1 MFIHRCSVLCF
12 HNSILKK
19 VITISEE
26 KDFDII
32 ITSDIPQENTK
43 ILTTSEMGK
52 EWLETAMRNY
62 DAKNTAYSAYLNE
75 LSITSP
81 VVTKEKLDMLSIDP
95 QANLLKILE
104 INDIARTYVNKD
116 WIIGKVAEVLESNV
130 NSNFKLSYSSF
141 DGNEKKVKKLE
152 ECKKIINEFNKSINL
167 RNLIKSSVPTTYI
180 EGNYIFYCRGEKAGL
195 YTYTWYPLGV
205 VEISDY
211 DVNGEPQVII
221 NMRELL
227 TRLRKTIKRTRKNKA
242 LFFEKLEEEI
252 KANYPPEVLN
262 AYQNKDDYAK
272 LDRKWTG
279 VMRVNRQNRKYGLTP
294 IFRALYPALTLEQ
307 FDTTDNINSKAKA
320 KKIIVQ
326 TLRKEL
332 MGQDGTNEA
341 FEQQA
346 WAHDNLMQAF
356 KQKTVLVTTPA
367 FVEKIEYVEPS
378 TPNTDT
384 ETVMNYVNRELSTLG
399 ISFLMSSGST
409 GASVASISLDQLM
422 KTINSISEQLEYIME
437 RFYKNILEA
446 NGHSSE
452 FIPTIRVLDSELLEM
467 EVKQELAKLLYC
479 NFNVSLETALS
490 ILGFDV
496 NDEKAKRQKEN
507 KEGMD
512 EIFKAHE
519 SQFTKSSVTDNK
531 AGRPDGNKIDTKDK
545 QNYDEQYNTNAR
557 V

>member
-1 MFIHRCSVLCF
+1 
-12 HNSILKK
+12 
-19 VITISEE
+19 
-26 KDFDII
+26 
-32 ITSDIPQENTK
+32 
-43 ILTTSEMGK
+43 MGK

-141 DGNEKKVKKLE
+141 DGNEKKVKELE

-180 EGNYIFYCRGEKAGL
+180 EGNYIFYCRGEKTGL

>member
-1 MFIHRCSVLCF
+1 MS
-12 HNSILKK
+12 K
-19 VITISEE
+19 ISEE

-141 DGNEKKVKKLE
+141 DGNEKKVKELE

-180 EGNYIFYCRGEKAGL
+180 EGNYIFYCRGEKTGL

-211 DVNGEPQVII
+211 DVNGEAQVII

-252 KANYPPEVLN
+252 KANYPPEVFN

-378 TPNTDT
+378 THNTDT

>member
-1 MFIHRCSVLCF
+1 MI
-12 HNSILKK
+12 K
-19 VITISEE
+19 ISEE

-141 DGNEKKVKKLE
+141 DGNEKKVKELE

-180 EGNYIFYCRGEKAGL
+180 EGNYIFYCRGEKTGL

-252 KANYPPEVLN
+252 KANYPPEVFN

-307 FDTTDNINSKAKA
+307 FDATDNINSKAKA

>member
-1 MFIHRCSVLCF
+1 MFHLVFPQLNF
-12 HNSILKK
+12 KE
-19 VITISEE
+19 VIKISEE

-75 LSITSP
+75 LSITSS

-130 NSNFKLSYSSF
+130 NSNFKLAYSSF
-141 DGNEKKVKKLE
+141 DGNEKKVKELE

-180 EGNYIFYCRGEKAGL
+180 EGNYIFYCRGEKTGL

-252 KANYPPEVLN
+252 KANYPPEVFN

-279 VMRVNRQNRKYGLTP
+279 VMRVNRQNRKYGLTS
-294 IFRALYPALTLEQ
+294 IFRALYSALTLEQ
-307 FDTTDNINSKAKA
+307 FDATDNINSKAKA

-531 AGRPDGNKIDTKDK
+531 AGRPDENKIDTKDK

>member
-1 MFIHRCSVLCF
+1 MI
-12 HNSILKK
+12 K
-19 VITISEE
+19 ISEE

-141 DGNEKKVKKLE
+141 DGNEKKVKELE

-180 EGNYIFYCRGEKAGL
+180 EGNYIFYCRGEKTGL

-252 KANYPPEVLN
+252 KANYPPEVFN

>member
-1 MFIHRCSVLCF
+1 MS
-12 HNSILKK
+12 K
-19 VITISEE
+19 ISEE

-141 DGNEKKVKKLE
+141 DGNEKKVKELE

-180 EGNYIFYCRGEKAGL
+180 EGNYIFYCRGEKTGL

-252 KANYPPEVLN
+252 KANYPPEVFN

>member
-1 MFIHRCSVLCF
+1 MFHLVFPQLNF
-12 HNSILKK
+12 KE
-19 VITISEE
+19 VIKISEE

-141 DGNEKKVKKLE
+141 DGNEKKVKELE

-180 EGNYIFYCRGEKAGL
+180 EGNYIFYCRGEKTGL

-341 FEQQA
+341 FEQQT

>member
-1 MFIHRCSVLCF
+1 MS
-12 HNSILKK
+12 K
-19 VITISEE
+19 ISEE

-141 DGNEKKVKKLE
+141 DGNEKKVKELE

-180 EGNYIFYCRGEKAGL
+180 EGNYIFYCRGEKTGL

-252 KANYPPEVLN
+252 KANYPPEVFN

-437 RFYKNILEA
+437 RFYKNVLEA

>member
-1 MFIHRCSVLCF
+1 
-12 HNSILKK
+12 
-19 VITISEE
+19 
-26 KDFDII
+26 
-32 ITSDIPQENTK
+32 
-43 ILTTSEMGK
+43 MGK

-141 DGNEKKVKKLE
+141 DGNEKKIKELE

-180 EGNYIFYCRGEKAGL
+180 EGNYIFYCRGEKTGL

-252 KANYPPEVLN
+252 KANYPSEVFN

-279 VMRVNRQNRKYGLTP
+279 VMRINRQNRKYGLTP

-332 MGQDGTNEA
+332 MGQDGKNEA
-341 FEQQA
+341 FEQQS

-356 KQKTVLVTTPA
+356 KQKTVLVTTPT
-367 FVEKIEYVEPS
+367 FVEKLEYVEPS

>member
-1 MFIHRCSVLCF
+1 MS
-12 HNSILKK
+12 K
-19 VITISEE
+19 ISEE

-81 VVTKEKLDMLSIDP
+81 VVTKEKLDMLSIDT

-141 DGNEKKVKKLE
+141 DGNEKKVKELE
-152 ECKKIINEFNKSINL
+152 ECKKIINSFNKSINL

-180 EGNYIFYCRGEKAGL
+180 EGNYIFYCRGEKTGL

-252 KANYPPEVLN
+252 KANYPPEVFN

-452 FIPTIRVLDSELLEM
+452 FIPTIRVLDSESLEM

-531 AGRPDGNKIDTKDK
+531 AGRPDGNKIDTKAQ
-545 QNYDEQYNTNAR
+545 QNYDEQHNTNAR

>member
-1 MFIHRCSVLCF
+1 MS
-12 HNSILKK
+12 K
-19 VITISEE
+19 ISEE

-141 DGNEKKVKKLE
+141 DGNEKKVKELE

-180 EGNYIFYCRGEKAGL
+180 EGNYIFYCRGEKTGL

-252 KANYPPEVLN
+252 KANYPPEVFN

-378 TPNTDT
+378 THNTDT

>member
-1 MFIHRCSVLCF
+1 MS
-12 HNSILKK
+12 K
-19 VITISEE
+19 ISEE

-141 DGNEKKVKKLE
+141 DGNEKKIKELE

-180 EGNYIFYCRGEKAGL
+180 EGNYIFYCRGEKTGL

>member
-1 MFIHRCSVLCF
+1 MS
-12 HNSILKK
+12 K
-19 VITISEE
+19 ISEE

-62 DAKNTAYSAYLNE
+62 DAKNTAYSVYLNE
-75 LSITSP
+75 LSITSS
-81 VVTKEKLDMLSIDP
+81 VVTKEKLDMLSVDP

-141 DGNEKKVKKLE
+141 DGNEKKVKELE

-180 EGNYIFYCRGEKAGL
+180 EGNYIFYCRGEKTGL

-262 AYQNKDDYAK
+262 AYQNKDDYGK
-272 LDRKWTG
+272 LNRKWTG

-356 KQKTVLVTTPA
+356 KQKTVLVTTPT

>member
-1 MFIHRCSVLCF
+1 MS
-12 HNSILKK
+12 K
-19 VITISEE
+19 ISEE

-104 INDIARTYVNKD
+104 INDIARIYVNKD

-141 DGNEKKVKKLE
+141 DGNEKKVKELE

-180 EGNYIFYCRGEKAGL
+180 EGNYIFYCRGEKTGL

>member
-1 MFIHRCSVLCF
+1 MS
-12 HNSILKK
+12 K
-19 VITISEE
+19 ISEE

-141 DGNEKKVKKLE
+141 DGNEKKVKELE

-180 EGNYIFYCRGEKAGL
+180 EGNYIFYCRGEKTGL

-307 FDTTDNINSKAKA
+307 FDATDNINSKAKA

>member
-1 MFIHRCSVLCF
+1 MI
-12 HNSILKK
+12 K
-19 VITISEE
+19 ISEE

-141 DGNEKKVKKLE
+141 DGNEKKVKELE

-180 EGNYIFYCRGEKAGL
+180 EGNYIFYCRGEKTGL

-307 FDTTDNINSKAKA
+307 FDATDNINSKAKA

>member
-1 MFIHRCSVLCF
+1 MS
-12 HNSILKK
+12 K
-19 VITISEE
+19 ISEE

-141 DGNEKKVKKLE
+141 DGNEKKVKELE

-180 EGNYIFYCRGEKAGL
+180 EGNYIFYCRGEKTGL

-279 VMRVNRQNRKYGLTP
+279 VMRVNRQNRKYGLTS
-294 IFRALYPALTLEQ
+294 IFRALYSALTLEQ
-307 FDTTDNINSKAKA
+307 FDATDNINSKAKA

>member
-1 MFIHRCSVLCF
+1 MFHLVFPQLNF
-12 HNSILKK
+12 KE
-19 VITISEE
+19 VIKISEE

-141 DGNEKKVKKLE
+141 DGNEKKVKELE

-180 EGNYIFYCRGEKAGL
+180 EGNYIFYCRGEKTGL

-307 FDTTDNINSKAKA
+307 FDATDNINSKAKA

>member
-1 MFIHRCSVLCF
+1 MS
-12 HNSILKK
+12 K
-19 VITISEE
+19 ISEE

-141 DGNEKKVKKLE
+141 DGNEKKVKELE

-180 EGNYIFYCRGEKAGL
+180 EGNYIFYCRGEKTGL

-367 FVEKIEYVEPS
+367 FVEKLEYVEPS

>member
-1 MFIHRCSVLCF
+1 MS
-12 HNSILKK
+12 K
-19 VITISEE
+19 ISEE

-62 DAKNTAYSAYLNE
+62 DAKNTAYSVYLNE
-75 LSITSP
+75 LSITSS
-81 VVTKEKLDMLSIDP
+81 VVTKEKLDMLSVDP

-141 DGNEKKVKKLE
+141 DGNEKKVKELE

-180 EGNYIFYCRGEKAGL
+180 EGNYIFYCRGEKTGL

-307 FDTTDNINSKAKA
+307 FDATDNINSKAKA

>member
-1 MFIHRCSVLCF
+1 MI
-12 HNSILKK
+12 K
-19 VITISEE
+19 ISEE

-104 INDIARTYVNKD
+104 INDIVRTYVNKD

-141 DGNEKKVKKLE
+141 DGNEKKVKELE
-152 ECKKIINEFNKSINL
+152 ECKKIINSFNKSINL

-180 EGNYIFYCRGEKAGL
+180 EGNYIFYCRGEKTGL

-252 KANYPPEVLN
+252 KANYPPEVFN

-307 FDTTDNINSKAKA
+307 FDATDNINSKAKA

>member
-1 MFIHRCSVLCF
+1 MS
-12 HNSILKK
+12 K
-19 VITISEE
+19 ISEE

-104 INDIARTYVNKD
+104 INDIARIYVNKD

-141 DGNEKKVKKLE
+141 DGNEKKVKELE
-152 ECKKIINEFNKSINL
+152 ECKKIINSFNKSINL

-180 EGNYIFYCRGEKAGL
+180 EGNYIFYCRGEKTGL

-452 FIPTIRVLDSELLEM
+452 FIPTIRVLDSVLLEM
-467 EVKQELAKLLYC
+467 EVKQELAKLLYS

>member
-1 MFIHRCSVLCF
+1 MI
-12 HNSILKK
+12 K
-19 VITISEE
+19 ISEE

-141 DGNEKKVKKLE
+141 DGNEKKIKELE
-152 ECKKIINEFNKSINL
+152 ECKKIINSFNKSINL

-180 EGNYIFYCRGEKAGL
+180 EGNYIFYCRGEKTGL

-252 KANYPPEVLN
+252 KANYPPEVFN

-307 FDTTDNINSKAKA
+307 FDATDNINSKAKA

>member
-1 MFIHRCSVLCF
+1 MI
-12 HNSILKK
+12 K
-19 VITISEE
+19 ISEE

-141 DGNEKKVKKLE
+141 DGNEKKIKELE
-152 ECKKIINEFNKSINL
+152 ECKKIINSFNKSINL

-180 EGNYIFYCRGEKAGL
+180 EGNYIFYCRGEKTGL

-252 KANYPPEVLN
+252 KANYPPEVFN

-307 FDTTDNINSKAKA
+307 FDATDNINSKAKA

-356 KQKTVLVTTPA
+356 KQKTVLVTTPT
-367 FVEKIEYVEPS
+367 FVEKLEYVEPS

-409 GASVASISLDQLM
+409 GASVASISLGQLM

-531 AGRPDGNKIDTKDK
+531 AGRPDGNKIDTKGK

>member
-1 MFIHRCSVLCF
+1 MS
-12 HNSILKK
+12 K
-19 VITISEE
+19 ISEE

-75 LSITSP
+75 LSITSS

-141 DGNEKKVKKLE
+141 DGNEKKVKELE

-180 EGNYIFYCRGEKAGL
+180 EGNYIFYCRGEKTGL

>member
-1 MFIHRCSVLCF
+1 MIKI
-12 HNSILKK
+12 N
-19 VITISEE
+19 EE

-141 DGNEKKVKKLE
+141 DGNEKKVKELE
-152 ECKKIINEFNKSINL
+152 ECKKIINSFNKSINL

-180 EGNYIFYCRGEKAGL
+180 EGNYIFYCRGEKTGL

-279 VMRVNRQNRKYGLTP
+279 VMRINRQNRKYGLTP

-356 KQKTVLVTTPA
+356 KQKTVLVTTPT
-367 FVEKIEYVEPS
+367 FVEKLEYVEPS

>member
-1 MFIHRCSVLCF
+1 MFHLVFPQLNF
-12 HNSILKK
+12 KE
-19 VITISEE
+19 VIKISEE

-141 DGNEKKVKKLE
+141 DGNEKKVKELE

-180 EGNYIFYCRGEKAGL
+180 EGNYIFYCRGEKTGL

>member
-1 MFIHRCSVLCF
+1 MI
-12 HNSILKK
+12 K
-19 VITISEE
+19 ISEE

-141 DGNEKKVKKLE
+141 DGNEKKIKELE
-152 ECKKIINEFNKSINL
+152 ECKKIINSFNKSINL

-180 EGNYIFYCRGEKAGL
+180 EGNYIFYCRGEKTGL

-252 KANYPPEVLN
+252 KANYPPEVFN

-307 FDTTDNINSKAKA
+307 FDATDNINSKAKA

-356 KQKTVLVTTPA
+356 KQKTVLVTTPT
-367 FVEKIEYVEPS
+367 FVEKLEYVEPS

-531 AGRPDGNKIDTKDK
+531 AGRPDGNKIDTKGK

>member
-1 MFIHRCSVLCF
+1 MFHLVFPQLNF
-12 HNSILKK
+12 KE
-19 VITISEE
+19 VIKISEE

-141 DGNEKKVKKLE
+141 DGNEKKVKELE

-180 EGNYIFYCRGEKAGL
+180 EGNYIFYCRGEKTGL

-252 KANYPPEVLN
+252 KANYPPEVFN

-307 FDTTDNINSKAKA
+307 FDATDNINSKAKA

>member
-1 MFIHRCSVLCF
+1 MIKI
-12 HNSILKK
+12 N
-19 VITISEE
+19 EE

-141 DGNEKKVKKLE
+141 DGNEKKVKELE

-180 EGNYIFYCRGEKAGL
+180 EGNYIFYCRGEKTGL

-252 KANYPPEVLN
+252 KANYPPEVFN

>member
-1 MFIHRCSVLCF
+1 MFHLVFPQLNF
-12 HNSILKK
+12 KE
-19 VITISEE
+19 VIKISEE

-141 DGNEKKVKKLE
+141 DGNEKKVKELE

-180 EGNYIFYCRGEKAGL
+180 EGNYIFYCRGEKTGL

-307 FDTTDNINSKAKA
+307 FDATDNINSKAKA

-531 AGRPDGNKIDTKDK
+531 SGRPDGNKIDTKDK

>member
-1 MFIHRCSVLCF
+1 
-12 HNSILKK
+12 
-19 VITISEE
+19 
-26 KDFDII
+26 
-32 ITSDIPQENTK
+32 
-43 ILTTSEMGK
+43 MGK

-62 DAKNTAYSAYLNE
+62 DAKNTAYSVYLNE
-75 LSITSP
+75 LSITSS
-81 VVTKEKLDMLSIDP
+81 VVTKEKLDMLSVDP

-141 DGNEKKVKKLE
+141 DGNEKKVKELE

-180 EGNYIFYCRGEKAGL
+180 EGNYIFYCRGEKTGL

-356 KQKTVLVTTPA
+356 KQKTVLVTTPT

>member
-1 MFIHRCSVLCF
+1 MFHLVFPQLNF
-12 HNSILKK
+12 KE
-19 VITISEE
+19 VIKISEE

-141 DGNEKKVKKLE
+141 DGNEKKVKELE

-180 EGNYIFYCRGEKAGL
+180 EGNYIFYCRGEKTGL

-531 AGRPDGNKIDTKDK
+531 AGRPDGNKIDTKGK

>member
-1 MFIHRCSVLCF
+1 MS
-12 HNSILKK
+12 K
-19 VITISEE
+19 ISEE

-141 DGNEKKVKKLE
+141 DGNEKKVKELE

-180 EGNYIFYCRGEKAGL
+180 EGNYIFYCRGEKTGL

-252 KANYPPEVLN
+252 KANYPPEVFN

-279 VMRVNRQNRKYGLTP
+279 VMRVNRQNRKYGLTS

-307 FDTTDNINSKAKA
+307 FDATDNINSKAKA

-367 FVEKIEYVEPS
+367 FVEKIEYVESS

>member
-1 MFIHRCSVLCF
+1 MFHLVFPQLNF
-12 HNSILKK
+12 KE
-19 VITISEE
+19 VIKISEE

-141 DGNEKKVKKLE
+141 DGNEKKVKELE

-180 EGNYIFYCRGEKAGL
+180 EGNYIFYCRGEKTGL

-252 KANYPPEVLN
+252 KANYPSEVFN

-307 FDTTDNINSKAKA
+307 FDATDNINSKAKA

>member
-1 MFIHRCSVLCF
+1 M
-12 HNSILKK
+12 
-19 VITISEE
+19 ITITEE
-26 KDFDII
+26 KDFDITI
-32 ITSDIPQENTK
+32 ASDIPQEDTK
-43 ILTTSEMGK
+43 ILTTSEMGR
-52 EWLETAMRNY
+52 EWLESAMRNY

-75 LSITSP
+75 LSVVSP
-81 VVTKEKLDMLSIDP
+81 VVTKERLDMLSVDS
-95 QANLLKILE
+95 QVNLRKILE

-130 NSNFKLSYSSF
+130 NSNFKLSYSNF
-141 DGNEKKVKKLE
+141 NGNEKKVKELD
-152 ECKKIINEFNKSINL
+152 ECKEIINSFNKSINL
-167 RNLIKSSVPTTYI
+167 RNLIKASVSTTYI
-180 EGNYIFYCRGEKAGL
+180 EGNYIFYCRGEETGL

-227 TRLRKTIKRTRKNKA
+227 IRLRKTIKRTRKNKA

-252 KANYPPEVLN
+252 KANYPPEVFK

-307 FDTTDNINSKAKA
+307 FDAADNVNSKAKA

-332 MGQDGTNEA
+332 MGADGTNEA

-346 WAHDNLMQAF
+346 WAHDNLMRAF
-356 KQKTVLVTTPA
+356 KQKTVLVTTPC
-367 FVEKIEYVEPS
+367 FVEKIEYIEPS
-378 TPNTDT
+378 TPGTDT

-422 KTINSISEQLEYIME
+422 KTINSISEQLEYIIE

-446 NGHSSE
+446 NGRSLE
-452 FIPTIRVLDSELLEM
+452 FVPTIRVLDSELLEM

-490 ILGFDV
+490 ILGFDI

-512 EIFKAHE
+512 DIFKAHA
-519 SQFTKSSVTDNK
+519 SQFTTSGNESSK
-531 AGRPDGNKIDTKDK
+531 AGRPSNNSIDTKDK
-545 QNYDEQYNTNAR
+545 QDYDKQYNTNAR

>member
-1 MFIHRCSVLCF
+1 VS
-12 HNSILKK
+12 K
-19 VITISEE
+19 ISEE

-141 DGNEKKVKKLE
+141 DGNEKKVKELE

-180 EGNYIFYCRGEKAGL
+180 EGNYIFYCRGEKTGL

-252 KANYPPEVLN
+252 KANYPPEVFN

-279 VMRVNRQNRKYGLTP
+279 VMRINRQNRKYGLTP

-367 FVEKIEYVEPS
+367 FVEKLEYVEPS

>member
-1 MFIHRCSVLCF
+1 MS
-12 HNSILKK
+12 K
-19 VITISEE
+19 ISEE

-141 DGNEKKVKKLE
+141 DGNEKKVKELE

-180 EGNYIFYCRGEKAGL
+180 EGNYIFYCRGEKTGL